1 MEVLCVSKPGGVT
14 QHIKTIE
21 NFTRSEIINLQNTLS
36 GAILSQRLQTYVG
49 QRDLWTWIISTNL
62 INLSYLVET
71 KSIETEE
78 INGW

>member
-49 QRDLWTWIISTNL
+49 QRDLWTWI
-62 INLSYLVET
+62 
-71 KSIETEE
+71 
-78 INGW
+78 